1 MTEARNSSQML
12 TIDETAK
19 YLSLTPETVRRL
31 IRRGELRAT
40 KLGKV
45 WRVSR
50 EVLRRVETGEMT
62 RRDTSGAASTQANAG
77 GNPLAKALAMVQARD
92 AATPD
97 TAPHA
102 TSAAEELDAMRDERL
117 AELCHE
123 R

>member
-1 MTEARNSSQML
+1 MTEARNLL

-45 WRVSR
+45 WRVPR
-50 EVLRRVETGEMT
+50 EVLRRLESDESAQSPTG
-62 RRDTSGAASTQANAG
+62 QAG
-77 GNPLAKALAMVQARD
+77 FLALAPDESARRL
-92 AATPD
+92 AA
-97 TAPHA
+97 
-102 TSAAEELDAMRDERL
+102 LDALGEDAPDHRAEANLPPLDLSGEREDVYGYSPRED
-117 AELCHE
+117 AQ

>member
-1 MTEARNSSQML
+1 MIEARNML
-12 TIDETAK
+12 TVDETAK

-50 EVLRRVETGEMT
+50 EVLRRVEGGESSARSRQAPAVST
-62 RRDTSGAASTQANAG
+62 PDQSASD
-77 GNPLAKALAMVQARD
+77 NPLARALAMVQARD

-97 TAPHA
+97 TKPRAM
-102 TSAAEELDAMRDERL
+102 SAAEELNIMRDERL

>member
-1 MTEARNSSQML
+1 MTEARNLL

-50 EVLRRVETGEMT
+50 EVLRRVENGEAAHSQAT
-62 RRDTSGAASTQANAG
+62 TPAASTHDTTPDQTAS
-77 GNPLAKALAMVQARD
+77 GNPLARALAMVQERD
-92 AATPD
+92 AATP
-97 TAPHA
+97 APA
-102 TSAAEELDAMRDERL
+102 LRVAGTNDAASEIRAMRE
-117 AELCHE
+117 AQTP
-123 R
+123 

>member
-1 MTEARNSSQML
+1 MTEARNML

-50 EVLRRVETGEMT
+50 EVLRRVEIGEADQAPDVVSTHGQSASDTGGE
-62 RRDTSGAASTQANAG
+62 
-77 GNPLAKALAMVQARD
+77 NPLARALSMVQARD
-92 AATPD
+92 AGKPD
-97 TAPHA
+97 RASREV
-102 TSAAEELDAMRDERL
+102 SAAEEISAMRDERL